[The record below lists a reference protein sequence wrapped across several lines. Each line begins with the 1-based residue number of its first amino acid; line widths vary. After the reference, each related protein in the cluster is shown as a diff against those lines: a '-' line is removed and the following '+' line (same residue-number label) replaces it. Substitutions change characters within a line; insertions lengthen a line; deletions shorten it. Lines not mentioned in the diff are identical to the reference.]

1 MFHSIKDQ
9 YISHDMSI
17 SVIFIDMTDII
28 KWWTSGSI
36 KKITTETLGSYCL
49 AKILKEKHKT
59 IFH

>member
-17 SVIFIDMTDII
+17 SVMFIDMTDII
-28 KWWTSGSI
+28 KWWTSGRI

-49 AKILKEKHKT
+49 AKIL
-59 IFH
+59 